1 MCGFSG
7 SRLSALS
14 PTWLLIPLGLALPV
28 RPAEAQVVGQRFQDC
43 PVCPEMVVVPAGSFM
58 MGSPPSRRGRG
69 YKNTAPVGSFRP
81 NAFGLHD
88 VLGNVW
94 EWTEDCWNGD
104 YSGAPVDGSA
114 WRAGDCS
121 NRVLRGGDWI
131 LWPTNLR
138 AGFRLPNRAGFR
150 FFHFGF
156 RVARTMD

>member
-1 MCGFSG
+1 M
-7 SRLSALS
+7 
-14 PTWLLIPLGLALPV
+14 
-28 RPAEAQVVGQRFQDC
+28 
-43 PVCPEMVVVPAGSFM
+43 
-58 MGSPPSRRGRG
+58 
-69 YKNTAPVGSFRP
+69 GSFRP

-138 AGFRLPNRAGFR
+138 AGFRIRNRAGFR

-156 RVARTMD
+156 RVARTLDTDLATWRGPQGIRIVEEIKQCKF